1 VAVGL
6 RPAIHVVRSFHRL
19 SICDHPAADYE
30 RRTSARAPRPPRH
43 GGPARA
49 GAARGGRC
57 ARAPPPA
64 RRRAFTH
71 NPHATDTAVRFI
83 FVYTVRVKNKARLTG
98 QIGQTRRETAPG
110 RRFSSRWP
118 TPCSCWL
125 ARGSAVAVAEADV
138 PRRRAKIFV
147 YNNPF
152 KKNYRPFLQIKP

>member
-49 GAARGGRC
+49 GAAGA
-57 ARAPPPA
+57 ARARAAAGAPA
-64 RRRAFTH
+64 RLHAR

-98 QIGQTRRETAPG
+98 QIGQTAPG

-118 TPCSCWL
+118 TPCWL